1 VGVQKRRPAAA
12 PLKAP
17 SGMSR
22 RPAAPQPSAQPPA
35 TKGLDALDRDRA
47 ASLADEG
54 GAAGAQVEGP
64 PATREQEVAM
74 REAMPMLRP
83 ERSVPPRGPVP
94 PRGDEPERPQERRL
108 PGKDEITPA
117 FDDSDETPV
126 IPSRLR
132 PAERDRSAK

>member
-1 VGVQKRRPAAA
+1 MSKRPAA
-12 PLKAP
+12 
-17 SGMSR
+17 S
-22 RPAAPQPSAQPPA
+22 QPSAQPPA

-64 PATREQEVAM
+64 RATREEEAAM
-74 REAMPMLRP
+74 SQAISFPRP
-83 ERSVPPRGPVP
+83 ERPVP
-94 PRGDEPERPQERRL
+94 PKGDEPERPQQRRL

-132 PAERDRSAK
+132 PAERDRGAK

>member
-1 VGVQKRRPAAA
+1 VGAQRRRPAAA
-12 PLKAP
+12 PLKAKAP
-17 SGMSR
+17 SGMSK
-22 RPAAPQPSAQPPA
+22 RPAALQPSAQPPA

-64 PATREQEVAM
+64 TLEEEAAM
-74 REAMPMLRP
+74 RQAMPIPRSARP
-83 ERSVPPRGPVP
+83 DRPVP
-94 PRGDEPERPQERRL
+94 PREEPERPQERRL

-126 IPSRLR
+126 VPTRLR
-132 PAERDRSAK
+132 PAERDRGAK

>member
-1 VGVQKRRPAAA
+1 
-12 PLKAP
+12 
-17 SGMSR
+17 MSK

-64 PATREQEVAM
+64 RATLEEEAAM
-74 REAMPMLRP
+74 RRAMPIPRP
-83 ERSVPPRGPVP
+83 DRPVP
-94 PRGDEPERPQERRL
+94 PREEPERPQERRL

-117 FDDSDETPV
+117 FDDSDETPA
-126 IPSRLR
+126 IPTRLR
-132 PAERDRSAK
+132 PAERNRGAK

>member
-1 VGVQKRRPAAA
+1 VVVQKRRPAAA

-17 SGMSR
+17 SGMSK
-22 RPAAPQPSAQPPA
+22 RPAAPEPSAQAPA

-64 PATREQEVAM
+64 RATLEEEAAM
-74 REAMPMLRP
+74 RQAIPIPRP
-83 ERSVPPRGPVP
+83 VRPVP
-94 PRGDEPERPQERRL
+94 PEGDEPERPQERRL
-108 PGKDEITPA
+108 PGKDQITPA

-126 IPSRLR
+126 IPARLQ
-132 PAERDRSAK
+132 PAARGRSAK

>member
-1 VGVQKRRPAAA
+1 VPEASVPA
-12 PLKAP
+12 
-17 SGMSR
+17 
-22 RPAAPQPSAQPPA
+22 PA

-54 GAAGAQVEGP
+54 GAAGAKVEGP
-64 PATREQEVAM
+64 RATREEEVGMM
-74 REAMPMLRP
+74 RPATSIPRP
-83 ERSVPPRGPVP
+83 ERSFP

-117 FDDSDETPV
+117 FDDSDETPA

-132 PAERDRSAK
+132 PAERDRGAK

>member
-1 VGVQKRRPAAA
+1 MAVPGRLPAAA

-17 SGMSR
+17 SR
-22 RPAAPQPSAQPPA
+22 TKARPAAPESSVQAPA

-54 GAAGAQVEGP
+54 GAAGAQVE
-64 PATREQEVAM
+64 ARRAIREEEEAM
-74 REAMPMLRP
+74 RQAMPIPRSARP
-83 ERSVPPRGPVP
+83 DRPVP
-94 PRGDEPERPQERRL
+94 PQGEEPERPQERRL

-126 IPSRLR
+126 IPTRLR
-132 PAERDRSAK
+132 PAERNRGAK

>member
-1 VGVQKRRPAAA
+1 MGVQRRRPTAA

-17 SGMSR
+17 SGMSK
-22 RPAAPQPSAQPPA
+22 RPAATQPSAQPPA

-64 PATREQEVAM
+64 RATREEEVAM
-74 REAMPMLRP
+74 SQAIPIPRS
-83 ERSVPPRGPVP
+83 ERPVP
-94 PRGDEPERPQERRL
+94 PREEPERPQERRL
-108 PGKDEITPA
+108 PGKAEITPA
-117 FDDSDETPV
+117 FDDSDETPA

-132 PAERDRSAK
+132 PAERDRGAK

>member
-1 VGVQKRRPAAA
+1 
-12 PLKAP
+12 
-17 SGMSR
+17 MSK
-22 RPAAPQPSAQPPA
+22 RPAAPLPSAQPPA

-54 GAAGAQVEGP
+54 GSAGAQVEGP
-64 PATREQEVAM
+64 RATREEEVAM
-74 REAMPMLRP
+74 RQATSIPRP
-83 ERSVPPRGPVP
+83 ERPIP

-132 PAERDRSAK
+132 PVERDRGAK

>member
-1 VGVQKRRPAAA
+1 MGVQKRRPAAA

-17 SGMSR
+17 SGMSKR
-22 RPAAPQPSAQPPA
+22 RAAPQPSAQPPA
-35 TKGLDALDRDRA
+35 TRGLDALDRDRA

-64 PATREQEVAM
+64 RANREQEVAM

-83 ERSVPPRGPVP
+83 ERPVP
-94 PRGDEPERPQERRL
+94 ARGDAPERPQERRL

-117 FDDSDETPV
+117 FDDSDETPA